1 MLREGGTFCAK
12 FFKMSDLSYL
22 QAMMKPIFRDVYV
35 VKPESSRASS
45 SEAFVVGI
53 GYISTG
59 NLQILSESL
68 KALKSE
74 SEVIEEAKEEVQR
87 LLLESVALRLR
98 ADVSVGI
105 YLSGGLDSS
114 AVAGMAARL
123 SGCCSWAFGMSL
135 IGESYLG
142 V

>member
-1 MLREGGTFCAK
+1 MAAIDGVAIVQGDITTEETLNAILAKFKGNKADLVVSDGAPDVTGFHEIDQYLQAQLLQAALTITTKMLREGGTFCAK

-74 SEVIEEAKEEVQR
+74 S
-87 LLLESVALRLR
+87 
-98 ADVSVGI
+98 
-105 YLSGGLDSS
+105 
-114 AVAGMAARL
+114 
-123 SGCCSWAFGMSL
+123 
-135 IGESYLG
+135 
-142 V
+142 